1 MNHVEQLRRGLIIMS
16 DAIIQMSEE
25 GIDERLIYA
34 SVIVI
39 ARIIERLLGI
49 PKMSRDEMFENA
61 DILIDEINAA
71 IIREM
76 SKLWRA

>member
-1 MNHVEQLRRGLIIMS
+1 MNHVEQLKRGLIIIS

-34 SVIVI
+34 SVIVA

-49 PKMSRDEMFENA
+49 PKESRNEMFENA
-61 DILIDEINAA
+61 DILIDEINTT
-71 IIREM
+71 ITMKM
-76 SKLWRA
+76 SKL

>member
-49 PKMSRDEMFENA
+49 PKMSRDEIFENA

>member
-1 MNHVEQLRRGLIIMS
+1 MNHAEQLRRGLIIIS
-16 DAIIQMSEE
+16 DAIIQMTEE

-34 SVIVI
+34 SVIVG

-49 PKMSRDEMFENA
+49 PRESRDETFKNA
-61 DILIDEINAA
+61 DILIDEINAT